1 MTQTHGVVE
10 WIDALREDGTDTAA
24 SYAGQP
30 AGRAKKAFIVHLS
43 NSEVGHLD
51 LSKPHAALWRSVLH
65 SLHENQMPAY
75 VEIDKRTKQIT
86 QLLQPKLQP
95 VGGIHPLDQG
105 PDLRIELVNS
115 HALHVLRRKH
125 PQFKSFLEILRDA
138 LRKEMPVWVT
148 ETLDTHEIID
158 VRPTARTG
166 SGKRKSPKA

>member
-10 WIDALREDGTDTAA
+10 WIEALREGTETAA
-24 SYAGQP
+24 PSGAKP
-30 AGRAKKAFIVHLS
+30 TERAKKTVAVHLK

-51 LSKPHAALWRSVLH
+51 LSEPHAGLWLSVLR

-95 VGGIHPLDQG
+95 VGGVHPMGQG
-105 PDLRIELVNS
+105 ADLRVELVNS
-115 HALHVLRRKH
+115 HALHVLRGNH

-138 LRKEMPVWVT
+138 QRKETPVWVT

-158 VRPTARTG
+158 VQPAAG
-166 SGKRKSPKA
+166 KGPGKRKSDKA